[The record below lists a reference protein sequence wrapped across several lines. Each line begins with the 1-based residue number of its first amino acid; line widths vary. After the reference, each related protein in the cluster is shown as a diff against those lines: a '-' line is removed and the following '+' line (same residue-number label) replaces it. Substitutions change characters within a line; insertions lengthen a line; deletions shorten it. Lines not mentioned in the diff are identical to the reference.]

1 MSICTAGSLKV
12 LSPVCNEKNDIIY
25 MYVRYS
31 GLWDI
36 DVILEMSVFEHS
48 GLWHLCVSLAATNRS
63 TDCSKVGT
71 ADEERSRSCRDGFI
85 LYLTAFLCVGEAHS
99 VY

>member
-1 MSICTAGSLKV
+1 MK
-12 LSPVCNEKNDIIY
+12 KNDII
-25 MYVRYS
+25 VRYG

-48 GLWHLCVSLAATNRS
+48 GLWHLCVLLAATNRS
-63 TDCSKVGT
+63 TDGSKVGN
-71 ADEERSRSCRDGFI
+71 ADEENSRSCRDGFI
-85 LYLTAFLCVGEAHS
+85 LYLTAFLCVGDAHS